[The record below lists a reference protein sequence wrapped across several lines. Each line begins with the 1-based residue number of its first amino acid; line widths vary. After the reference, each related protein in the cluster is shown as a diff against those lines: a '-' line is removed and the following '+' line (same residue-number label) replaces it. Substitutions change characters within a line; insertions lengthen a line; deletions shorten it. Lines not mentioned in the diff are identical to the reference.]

1 MPSGSVSRNLTI
13 LTDPLDHVLAFSFNL
28 DISPHIS
35 FQINFHFLLFT
46 KTDIFIGSD
55 YSY

>member
-1 MPSGSVSRNLTI
+1 MSSGSVSRNLTV
-13 LTDPLDHVLAFSFNL
+13 LTNPLDHVLAFSFNL
-28 DISPHIS
+28 DISPHIF
-35 FQINFHFLLFT
+35 FQIDFHFLFT

>member
-35 FQINFHFLLFT
+35 FQIDFHFLLFT
-46 KTDIFIGSD
+46 KTDIFLGSD